1 MSEPHDSDLPYDDS
15 IYRIYINPHTNVT
28 ELSCIGIEV
37 DRTHWHPGKAEYTSA
52 DDLPMWMQEKI
63 ALLMMT
69 PLDKPTV
76 AIEGVGKRIDAN
88 VYWVFRDPVDVPWL
102 ADYIT

>member
-37 DRTHWHPGKAEYTSA
+37 DRMH
-52 DDLPMWMQEKI
+52 
-63 ALLMMT
+63 
-69 PLDKPTV
+69 
-76 AIEGVGKRIDAN
+76 N

>member
-1 MSEPHDSDLPYDDS
+1 
-15 IYRIYINPHTNVT
+15 
-28 ELSCIGIEV
+28 
-37 DRTHWHPGKAEYTSA
+37 
-52 DDLPMWMQEKI
+52 MWMQEKI